1 MRAGGVPVPRWSM
14 TGYTNDAAEVLD
26 AATCWELIAGTRV
39 SRLAVSVRGE
49 PDIYPV
55 SVRAHDGGLTFRTIP
70 GTKLATLVTNDRV
83 ALEWDG
89 VEEDSAWSVVVR
101 GTARRLDTAEQVAAV
116 ESAVEPLA
124 PLVDVPTEEWVRIEP
139 QTISGRRFLLAAG
152 SEPAAGE
159 RSPGT
164 GP

>member
-1 MRAGGVPVPRWSM
+1 M
-14 TGYTNDAAEVLD
+14 TGYTNDAPEVLD
-26 AATCWELIAGTRV
+26 ATTCWALIAGTRV

-55 SVRAHDGGLTFRTIP
+55 SVRAHDGTLTFRTIP

-89 VEEDSAWSVVVR
+89 VDGDSAWSVVVH
-101 GTARRLDTAEQVAAV
+101 GTARRLDTAEQVSAA
-116 ESAVEPLA
+116 ESAAEPLV
-124 PLVDVPTEEWVRIEP
+124 PLVDVPTEEWVRIDP
-139 QTISGRRFLLAAG
+139 HAVSGRRFHRAAA
-152 SEPAAGE
+152 PASDTD

-164 GP
+164 RP